1 VRLKLALPKG
11 RLQRATS
18 NFLRRAGLDFSD
30 YEQGNRLYRLKSQV
44 CPDLFAKVFHEKDI
58 AVQVAIGNYDL
69 GICGLDWVEE
79 LLVKYPSEAVIKLR
93 GLGYGK
99 RRLFVA
105 SSSFSNQQSLED
117 LNKRVGPVR
126 LVSEYPNLA
135 EAFSLRLRLANF
147 RVFPVWGAAE
157 AYPPEQADLV
167 LVSASSAEELLELNL
182 VPLREILDGE
192 AFLLANRESLEKKN
206 LGSLLSA
213 LYRVALKSEDQEP
226 PPPSPPV
233 GRPPDQ
239 ESLIYLALPDGH
251 QQAPTSR
258 FLERAGLELQGYSAS
273 SFVRRPTAKLPGLAI
288 KVVRPQDMPLQ
299 VANRNFSLAITGKD
313 WLLDHLARFPSSPVE
328 EVAELGFGRVRLV
341 AVVSQELKAESVR
354 ELRSLL
360 QSGKLEFLRIASE
373 YVNLADRYARENH
386 LAPYKVIPT
395 WGATEA
401 FLPEDADLLIENTQ
415 TGRTLAKHGLKI
427 IDTLFESS
435 ACLIGHREELRREEV
450 GRVAEILCRGTRDA
464 DNL

>member
-99 RRLFVA
+99 RQLFVA

-157 AYPPEQADLV
+157 AYPPEQAELA

-213 LYRVALKSEDQEP
+213 LYRVALKS
-226 PPPSPPV
+226 SPALLKKLLV
-233 GRPPDQ
+233 ARCNRP
-239 ESLIYLALPDGH
+239 LG
-251 QQAPTSR
+251 
-258 FLERAGLELQGYSAS
+258 SAS
-273 SFVRRPTAKLPGLAI
+273 FNLTFAPKNALT
-288 KVVRPQDMPLQ
+288 
-299 VANRNFSLAITGKD
+299 
-313 WLLDHLARFPSSPVE
+313 RF
-328 EVAELGFGRVRLV
+328 
-341 AVVSQELKAESVR
+341 
-354 ELRSLL
+354 
-360 QSGKLEFLRIASE
+360 
-373 YVNLADRYARENH
+373 
-386 LAPYKVIPT
+386 
-395 WGATEA
+395 
-401 FLPEDADLLIENTQ
+401 
-415 TGRTLAKHGLKI
+415 
-427 IDTLFESS
+427 
-435 ACLIGHREELRREEV
+435 
-450 GRVAEILCRGTRDA
+450 
-464 DNL
+464 